1 MNRIDYLYNN
11 DKEKIKFCNDFYNII
26 LKETKFD
33 INALNIEIKKIDN
46 KWDYKKLLTSG
57 FSELVDFAKKSE
69 SQNTDILNAN
79 FRSKNSKGKYHYFYT
94 NIQRS
99 IADFLISYKLPIRT
113 CPYCNIDFINPFNV
127 FVEYKSVEEFI
138 ENATCEEW
146 QELLSESKG
155 ELVYDEIK
163 KQKFTSL
170 TEIKRISGIGT
181 KTMTKINIL
190 NINNIK
196 TFRDHFTLDHFIPKG
211 KFPFLSVS
219 IYNLIPSCYS
229 CNSKFKGQKDF
240 ELSDFM
246 KSISPSSET
255 FCMNDY
261 LSFKLNFNTKTDK
274 FNEKLKNVKQIEDL
288 EVKLRNLKSN
298 KDIDKYLDMFKLKGR
313 YDFHKSIAYDLI
325 EKRKRYPEKQIEEII
340 KLFRNNKITVYKNDI
355 KKDIFGAE
363 IFESTNA
370 PFEKYKKDI
379 ALQIGII

>member
-1 MNRIDYLYNN
+1 MNKINYLYNN
-11 DKEKIKFCNDFYNII
+11 DKDKIKFCNDFYNII
-26 LKETKFD
+26 LNETKFD
-33 INALNIEIKKIDN
+33 VDVLNEEIKKIDN
-46 KWDYKKLLTSG
+46 AWDYKKLLTSG
-57 FSELVDFAKKSE
+57 FSDLVDFAKKTE
-69 SQNTDILNAN
+69 SQNIDMLNAN

-94 NIQRS
+94 NVQRS

-127 FVEYKSVEEFI
+127 FVEYKNVEEFI

-155 ELVYDEIK
+155 ELVYNEIK
-163 KQKFTSL
+163 KEKFSSL
-170 TEIKRISGIGT
+170 KEINGISGIGM
-181 KTMTKINIL
+181 KTLTKINIL
-190 NINNIK
+190 NINNVK
-196 TFRDHFTLDHFIPKG
+196 MFRDHFTLDHFIPKG

-229 CNSKFKGQKDF
+229 CNSKFKGQKNF

-246 KSISPSSET
+246 KSIAPSSET
-255 FCMNDY
+255 FCINDY
-261 LSFKLNFNTKTDK
+261 LRFQLNFDTKSDRFK
-274 FNEKLKNVKQIEDL
+274 EKLKNIEQIEDL

-325 EKRKRYPEKQIEEII
+325 DKRKRYPEKQIEGII
-340 KLFRNNKITVYKNDI
+340 KLFRDNKIIVHKNDI
-355 KKDIFGAE
+355 KKDIFGIE

-379 ALQIGII
+379 ASQIGII